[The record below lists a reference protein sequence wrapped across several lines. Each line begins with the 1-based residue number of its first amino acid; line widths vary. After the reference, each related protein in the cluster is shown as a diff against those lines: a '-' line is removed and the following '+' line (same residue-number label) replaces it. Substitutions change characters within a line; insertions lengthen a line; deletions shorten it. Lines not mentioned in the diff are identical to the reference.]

1 MIDLIQSEFRK
12 IVINCINRYAKD
24 NSLSTDNV
32 QLMLGLNKTGNLYH
46 ILENYAKK
54 KDLSIMEVLGVRVD
68 FLGYSKLAPPFI
80 AKSLIRFADRL
91 KTSDEIELDVEV
103 MCVKDKNEKG
113 KDIINLF
120 LYKSG
125 KYVETIEFEDLFN
138 EEDFEMPQ

>member
-12 IVINCINRYAKD
+12 IVLKCINRYAKD
-24 NSLSTDNV
+24 KALSVDNV
-32 QLMLGLNKTGNLYH
+32 QLMLGLNGIENTYN

-54 KDLSIMEVLGVRVD
+54 QELSIMEVLGVKVD

-80 AKSLIRFADRL
+80 AKSLKRFGERL
-91 KTSDEIELDVEV
+91 KTSDVEV
-103 MCVKDKNEKG
+103 MCVVGKNEKN
-113 KDIINLF
+113 KEIINLY

-125 KYVETIEFEDLFN
+125 EYVETLEFEDLFN